1 MPFRVANNTFEF
13 NIRTNAYLWIAVDT
27 TSLIHAREKHTATIS
42 WSQTGNFVKM
52 YLDGALIGTSG
63 CPSYVTQFGS
73 TTYPKMYIGCGDNI
87 GNYVFDGSISNFILF
102 NRALS
107 DDEIKTLAS
116 SPFNYN
122 SEEGVCL

>member
-13 NIRTNAYLWIAVDT
+13 NIRTNVYLGATVDT
-27 TSLIHAREKHTATIS
+27 TSLIHIGERHTATIS
-42 WSQTGNFVKM
+42 WSQSGNSLKT
-52 YLDGALIGTSG
+52 YLDGAVMNSAT

-73 TTYPKMYIGCGDNI
+73 TTYPKMYIGCGDSG
-87 GNYVFDGSISNFILF
+87 GNFVFDGVISDFILF

-107 DDEIKTLAS
+107 DDEVKTLS
-116 SPFNYN
+116 NSPFKYN